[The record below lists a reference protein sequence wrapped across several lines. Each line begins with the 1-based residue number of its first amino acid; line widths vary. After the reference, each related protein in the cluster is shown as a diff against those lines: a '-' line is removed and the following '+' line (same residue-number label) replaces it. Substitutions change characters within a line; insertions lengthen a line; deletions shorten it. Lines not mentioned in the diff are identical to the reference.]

1 MIVKPKVRGFIC
13 TTAHPKGCEVSVKKQ
28 IDYIKQKSVDSTG
41 HHFKNILVIGCSMGY
56 GLASRI
62 ALGFGHK
69 AATLGVCFE
78 REPKENKIA
87 TAGWYHTIAFH
98 QFAKDDNLYAKTLN
112 GDAFSKEM
120 KSKVISVIKEDLG
133 KIDLM
138 IYSLASPKR
147 KDPISEQ
154 VYSSVLKPI
163 KQEFS
168 NKTVNTTTGEVV
180 QMSVSPASEKEIHD
194 TIKVMGGEDWKLWV
208 EMMKAGGVLQ
218 EGFKTIAYSYIGPK
232 VTQPIYRNGTI
243 GKAKE
248 NLEESVAD
256 LNETLSEVKGSAY
269 VSVNK
274 ALVTQASSA
283 IPVLPLYI
291 AILFKVMKANNTHE
305 GCIEQMYRLFFE
317 KMHQDTFKVDSDFSL
332 IRLDDFEMQESV
344 QAKVDRLWQEVNSE
358 NVMNLTDLEGY
369 RKEFLKLFGFEFS
382 VVNYEAEVS
391 VALFD
396 HENFFSV

>member
-41 HHFKNILVIGCSMGY
+41 HHFKKILVIGCSTGY

-78 REPKENKIA
+78 RQPKENKTA
-87 TAGWYHTIAFH
+87 TAGWYNTIAFH
-98 QFAKDDNLYAKTLN
+98 QFAKNDNRYAKTLN

-120 KSKVISVIKEDLG
+120 KEKVISLIKEDLG

-147 KDPISEQ
+147 KDPTSGQ
-154 VYSSVLKPI
+154 VFSSVLKPI
-163 KQEFS
+163 DQDFS
-168 NKTVNTTTGEVV
+168 DKTVNTTTGQVTQV
-180 QMSVSPASEKEIHD
+180 LVSPASEKEIHD
-194 TIKVMGGEDWKLWV
+194 TVKVMGGEDWKLWV
-208 EMMKAGGVLQ
+208 EMMKTSGVLQ
-218 EGFKTIAYSYIGPK
+218 EGFKTMAYSYIGPK

-248 NLEESVAD
+248 NLEESVAY
-256 LNETLSEVKGSAY
+256 LNEKLSEIKGSAY

-291 AILFKVMKANNTHE
+291 AILFKVMKANDTHE

-317 KMHQDTFKVDSDFSL
+317 KMQQDTFKVDSDFSL
-332 IRLDDFEMQESV
+332 IRLDDFEMQESI
-344 QAKVDRLWQEVNSE
+344 QAKVARLWQQVNSE
-358 NVMNLTDLEGY
+358 NIMNLTDLKGY
-369 RKEFLKLFGFEFS
+369 QKEFLKLFGFEFS
-382 VVNYEAEVS
+382 EINYEEEVN
-391 VALFD
+391 VTLFD
-396 HENFFSV
+396 HEIISSV